1 MRPFPFMNKKQLIQA
16 IKKDTQL
23 NNLQINQLIT
33 EIFETITNTLDE
45 NKKVNL
51 QGFGGFSVCQARPR
65 KGRNP
70 NTGQMITVPARKVVR
85 FQTSRVLKKQI
96 KTNK

>member
-1 MRPFPFMNKKQLIQA
+1 MRPFPSMNKKQLIQA

-33 EIFETITNTLDE
+33 EILATITTTLEE

-51 QGFGGFSVCQARPR
+51 QGFGAFSICYAKER

-70 NTGQMITVPARKVVR
+70 STGQMVTIPACKVVR

-96 KTNK
+96 KTDG

>member
-16 IKKDTQL
+16 IKKNTQL

-33 EIFETITNTLDE
+33 EILATITNTLNE

-51 QGFGGFSVCQARPR
+51 QSFGIFSVCYAKER

-96 KTNK
+96 KANK